1 MDNIELY
8 INGTL
13 ADTADNFSIRL
24 NRQLISPS
32 GLNMKDAQYSYSIS
46 LPPTPANSKI
56 FGYADVEETKNKFIS
71 HYTTEVI
78 VNSYPVF
85 KGKFMLSEI
94 SRSGFKGNL
103 YLPAPSEIKTIFG
116 DKKLNE
122 SSPLYLSDFADTIEA
137 VNRVNKNAANEV
149 QECIF
154 PLALYGVIPKTKPSS
169 NRDRHIWTAD
179 SYWTF
184 NHLLPSPNV
193 LRMLKHLFNSEGY
206 QLSGNVFDDQRL
218 TSLYMSYHNPPEYR
232 KEWNWCD
239 INKIAL
245 TGGWSNYKKDSE
257 GVFSFDNK
265 MSRIGKIFSANL
277 LNASF
282 TEITSTTDPGNNI
295 ETKTDSNSYRVR
307 VPANGYYK
315 VEVSGNLAIAREY
328 AVVEKDGADIQ
339 VGFYGYDSSTYIAYT
354 GLLQRHY
361 ETTADENYDNT
372 FSRKRY
378 EIQVLRDFA
387 TGNFNNNIM
396 TGCYNSAQFG
406 NHNNTATD
414 SYPRYYPREKGAL
427 MVDPG
432 VNPNLICG
440 LHWGQS
446 ETDFNPAA
454 GYEKC
459 NYMIIANGD
468 SWDSTKKRDDK
479 IRCAYNSCANDGS
492 DENYWRYDAANSRA
506 PEKVRCGKLKDTLSN
521 ANTITEQG
529 HFLGEGRAECVIW
542 LTKGEELTLN
552 FVGDSSDYWQSEN
565 FNAREA
571 AVALS
576 DITFGLTVTPFHPEQ
591 EWCNFDL
598 SGNYDPLNPIGL
610 NDTPYLPGK
619 IDLTRFLPSEMGIDD
634 FIDNF
639 CKAFN
644 LLLTQTG
651 EKSFALNKKES
662 KKHVTGEYV
671 NLDRYADIEGRV
683 NLPLELPSKFDIGF
697 TTDTDEEG
705 YATAPTVNGRRD
717 DGGGRFNTKSN
728 TNETVEQRSTFSY
741 NWFKEVE
748 FAEKNR
754 TFSVPIISKQEV
766 WKWDYTIADYTMT
779 LGQAMEKAYTE
790 QPIRFWYY
798 GGQLP
803 FPIKMDEIDKTTLL
817 PALVSNTLSE
827 KMTLC
832 YENCPQTI
840 LSAYFTIVTDADS
853 HYTEVECFLA
863 PEDFDKLDGSR
874 LVKFNGDSY
883 YISEVSG
890 FDPLG
895 KSKTK
900 LKLIKIVR

>member
-8 INGTL
+8 INNAL
-13 ADTADNFSIRL
+13 CDTADNFSIRL
-24 NRQLISPS
+24 NRQLINPS

-46 LPPTPANSKI
+46 LPPTPGNSEI
-56 FGYADVEETKNKFIS
+56 FSYADVEETKNKFIS
-71 HYTTEVI
+71 HYTAEVI
-78 VNSYPVF
+78 VNSYPIF

-94 SRSGFKGNL
+94 SRNGFKGNL

-116 DKKLNE
+116 EKKLNE
-122 SSPLYLSDFADTIEA
+122 SAPLYLSGFADTVEA
-137 VNRVNKNAANEV
+137 VNRVNKNAANDV

-154 PLALYGVIPKTKPSS
+154 PLVLFGVIPKTKTSN
-169 NRDRHIWTAD
+169 NRDRHVWTTD

-193 LRMLKHLFNSEGY
+193 LRILKHLFNSEGY
-206 QLSGNVFDDQRL
+206 QLTGNVFDDERL
-218 TSLYMSYHNPPEYR
+218 TSLYMSYHNPPGYR

-239 INKIAL
+239 INKIAIA
-245 TGGWSNYKKDSE
+245 GEWSNYKKDNE
-257 GVFSFDNK
+257 GIFSYDSK
-265 MSRIGKIFSANL
+265 MNRIGKIFSANL

-282 TEITSTTDPGNNI
+282 TKITSTTDPGNNI
-295 ETKTDSNSYRVR
+295 ETKTDNSHRVRIPADGYYRV
-307 VPANGYYK
+307 
-315 VEVSGNLAIAREY
+315 EMSGNLAMAREY
-328 AVVEKDGADIQ
+328 KVIEKDGLKIQ
-339 VGFYGYDSSTYIAYT
+339 VGFYDYDSSTHIAYT
-354 GLLQRHY
+354 GLMQRHY
-361 ETTADENYDNT
+361 ETTAGENYDNT
-372 FSRKRY
+372 FNRKRY

-387 TGNFNNNIM
+387 TGNFNTTTIA
-396 TGCYNSAQFG
+396 GCYNGAQFS
-406 NHNNTATD
+406 NHNNTANN
-414 SYPRYYPREKGAL
+414 SYPRYYPHKKGAL

-459 NYMIIANGD
+459 NYMIIANGN

-479 IRCAYNSCANDGS
+479 IRCAYNSCAGNGS
-492 DENYWRYDAANSRA
+492 DNNYWRYNAANSRTS
-506 PEKVRCGKLKDTLSN
+506 EKVRCGKLIGTQPN
-521 ANTITEQG
+521 ANAITEQG
-529 HFLGEGRAECVIW
+529 HFLGEGHTECVIW
-542 LTKGEELTLN
+542 LARGEELTLN
-552 FVGDSSDYWQSEN
+552 FVGDSSDYWQSDS

-576 DITFGLTVTPFHPEQ
+576 NITFGLTVTPFHPEQ

-598 SGNYDPLNPIGL
+598 GGNYDPLNPIAL
-610 NDTPYLPGK
+610 SDTPYLPGK
-619 IDLTRFLPSEMGIDD
+619 IDLARFLPSEMGIDD

-651 EKSFALNKKES
+651 EKSFVLHKKDS
-662 KKHVTGEYV
+662 KKHIAGEYID
-671 NLDRYADIEGRV
+671 LDRYTDVEERV
-683 NLPLELPSKFDIGF
+683 NLPLELPGKFDIGF
-697 TTDTDEEG
+697 TANTDEEG
-705 YATAPTVNGRRD
+705 YATALSINGRKD

-728 TNETVEQRSTFSY
+728 TNETVEQRSAFSY
-741 NWFKEVE
+741 NWFKEIE
-748 FAEKNR
+748 FAERSR
-754 TFSVPIISKQEV
+754 TFSVPVISKQEA
-766 WKWDYTIADYTMT
+766 WKWDYTTNDYTMT
-779 LGQAMEKAYTE
+779 QGQAMEKAYTGL
-790 QPIRFWYY
+790 PIRFWYY

-803 FPIKMDEIDKTTLL
+803 FPVKLDEIDKTTLL
-817 PALVSNTLSE
+817 PALVSNTLPG

-832 YENCPQTI
+832 YENRPQTI

-853 HYTEVECFLA
+853 HYTVVECYLT
-863 PEDFDKLDGSR
+863 PEEFDKLDGSR